1 MRRHVDVC
9 PRGGVLIESIGL
21 PASEFAGL
29 NLKGCSPVSM
39 SADRGST
46 VLFADVTGSTRLY
59 EEAGDTRAL
68 DAIESC
74 LDRLRRAAEAS
85 GGRVVKTTGDE
96 VMALFA
102 TPDMA
107 ADAATRMHLAVDAL
121 PPLDSHKLGVR
132 IGFHAGPVI
141 QRDNDVFGDTVNLAS
156 RLVEQATR
164 GQVLTSAETVELLT
178 PALRS
183 STRRLYDITVRG
195 KADEIALCELLWQKS
210 ADITDFPTTHTIK
223 KPARLTL
230 RLRYRGKEIVRRRL
244 QESVTLGRDPA
255 STVVVAEATAS
266 RHHCLIERRQDKY
279 IVRDHSSN
287 GTYVT
292 EEGENRETILRREE
306 AALHGHGWIAFGQP
320 KSHTADAL
328 EYWCDE
334 G

>member
-1 MRRHVDVC
+1 
-9 PRGGVLIESIGL
+9 
-21 PASEFAGL
+21 
-29 NLKGCSPVSM
+29 M
-39 SADRGST
+39 SADREST

-59 EEAGDTRAL
+59 EEAGDSRAL
-68 DAIESC
+68 DAIDAC
-74 LDRLRRAAEAS
+74 LDTLRRAAEAS

-102 TPDMA
+102 APDMA
-107 ADAATRMHLAVDAL
+107 ADAAVRMHLAVDAL
-121 PPLDSHKLGVR
+121 PPLDGHKLGVR

-164 GQVLTSAETVELLT
+164 GQALTSAATVELLT
-178 PALRS
+178 PALRG

-210 ADITDFPTTHTIK
+210 ADITDFPATHAAK

-230 RLRYRGKEIVRRRL
+230 RLLYRGREIVRRRL
-244 QESVTLGRDPA
+244 QESITLGRDPA
-255 STVVVAEATAS
+255 STVVVAEQAAS

-279 IVRDHSSN
+279 VVRDHSSN

-292 EEGENRETILRREE
+292 VEGERRETILRREE
-306 AALHGHGWIAFGQP
+306 AALRGHGWIAFGRP
-320 KSHTADAL
+320 KAEAEDAL